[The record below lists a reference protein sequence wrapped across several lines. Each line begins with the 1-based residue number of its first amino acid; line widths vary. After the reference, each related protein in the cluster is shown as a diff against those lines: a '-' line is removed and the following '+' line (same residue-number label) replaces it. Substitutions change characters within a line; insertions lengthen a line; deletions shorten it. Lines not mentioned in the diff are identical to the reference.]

1 MNRKETTEKFTLKA
15 LMYLAI
21 FFIIML
27 FSFSASAQ
35 VIDADKKAEDKIVK
49 KYKSSQFFKNL
60 YKDLF
65 KYATVYVA
73 GDMKN
78 SYETPYPDYFIRTN
92 PDDLYAVPQVI
103 DETVYHPF
111 DYRIAVGVRKLDLIM
126 K

>member
-73 GDMKN
+73 GDSKHA
-78 SYETPYPDYFIRTN
+78 YETP
-92 PDDLYAVPQVI
+92 
-103 DETVYHPF
+103 
-111 DYRIAVGVRKLDLIM
+111 
-126 K
+126 

>member
-1 MNRKETTEKFTLKA
+1 MIMIFGSA
-15 LMYLAI
+15 LT
-21 FFIIML
+21 
-27 FSFSASAQ
+27 AQ
-35 VIDADKKAEDKIVK
+35 VIDTDKKVEDKIVK
-49 KYKSSQFFKNL
+49 KYKSSKFFKDV

-103 DETVYHPF
+103 DETVLSSF
-111 DYRIAVGVRKLDLIM
+111 
-126 K
+126 